1 MPSGIRVDDADYTAE
16 DLAQA
21 LSSGDVDVTSE
32 EDLIDAFKVILGYA
46 ATQEAAGNVDTK
58 GADPG
63 KAIEDQAKAQAL
75 AIAQFVL
82 ASADS
87 D

>member
-32 EDLIDAFKVILGYA
+32 EDLIDAFKV
-46 ATQEAAGNVDTK
+46 VD
-58 GADPG
+58 
-63 KAIEDQAKAQAL
+63 
-75 AIAQFVL
+75 
-82 ASADS
+82 
-87 D
+87 